1 MRHCAIPLGSK
12 SDQSGFIYLFSIKQT
27 WRSNN
32 IIKHLATFIKWV
44 FFIIHLLFC
53 YARHTVY
60 PKCIYAILCFLWLF
74 FLRWSWFYLLSW
86 TVHSFFSSKTLPKSQ
101 SAFSMQTLYHTPVNM
116 YISTPNYLF
125 IFEFYLLFMSSKWIL
140 LTFRRAINWQ

>member
-27 WRSNN
+27 LRSNN
-32 IIKHLATFIKWV
+32 IIKHSATFIKWV

-74 FLRWSWFYLLSW
+74 FYADLGFTCSAELCI
-86 TVHSFFSSKTLPKSQ
+86 HFFSSKTLPKSQ

-125 IFEFYLLFMSSKWIL
+125 IFDFYLLFMSSKWIL